1 MTESAFYNDQE
12 ETYSLLKRVDDLWP
26 RIVNLSIAILNRQ
39 PDDSKRSLEITYQNQ
54 LRNYASKLLYI
65 GKFVVQFNTFQ
76 PCMLTINF
84 VVRVRNCVSPDET
97 FFGPV
102 NSCVAI
108 GESKYCPTFMKI
120 FDGPG
125 NVGICDCSLPN
136 MIYSNTTQ
144 MCYVQNLQVFE
155 S

>member
-65 GKFVVQFNTFQ
+65 GKFVVQFKTF
-76 PCMLTINF
+76 
-84 VVRVRNCVSPDET
+84 
-97 FFGPV
+97 
-102 NSCVAI
+102 
-108 GESKYCPTFMKI
+108 
-120 FDGPG
+120 
-125 NVGICDCSLPN
+125 
-136 MIYSNTTQ
+136 
-144 MCYVQNLQVFE
+144 
-155 S
+155 